1 MGGLPTE
8 CGVDGRASL
17 PCFNAQPDIMAVM
30 NSFVVA
36 LSVFSSDALTWSA
49 DSLGYIQF
57 NDT

>member
-1 MGGLPTE
+1 
-8 CGVDGRASL
+8 
-17 PCFNAQPDIMAVM
+17 MAVM